1 MCTHDQP
8 GRMFSATD
16 SILHYGISLGGDEN
30 ARRLWAVYTIGQIP
44 RLEARIVWDL
54 KIQVG
59 DLAAAFERE

>member
-1 MCTHDQP
+1 
-8 GRMFSATD
+8 
-16 SILHYGISLGGDEN
+16 
-30 ARRLWAVYTIGQIP
+30 LWAVYTIGQIP